1 MTRAK
6 TFAFVGSSCFFLA
19 NLAVP
24 MFIIPEDAA
33 ALLAGPKAARV
44 TPRASW
50 TS

>member
-1 MTRAK
+1 MKHAK
-6 TFAFVGSSCFFLA
+6 TLALVGSSCFFLA
-19 NLAVP
+19 SLAVP
-24 MFIIPEDAA
+24 VFIIPEDAA